1 MTYDEVKSLS
11 DEYFLPCK
19 NVYKL
24 YAEFN
29 SLMSVA
35 LGEKMIEEDAGANA
49 PEGETS
55 AAVGTGQGIP
65 LEFFLRTSILLK
77 DKHPDIQSGML

>member
-1 MTYDEVKSLS
+1 MS

-35 LGEKMIEEDAGANA
+35 LGEKMIEDEAGANA
-49 PEGETS
+49 PEGDN
-55 AAVGTGQGIP
+55 AAATGMGGQGIP

-77 DKHPDIQSGML
+77 DKHPDI

>member
-35 LGEKMIEEDAGANA
+35 LGEKMIEEEAGAAA
-49 PEGETS
+49 PEGD
-55 AAVGTGQGIP
+55 AAAKTGMGEGIP

-77 DKHPDIQSGML
+77 DKHPSI

>member
-1 MTYDEVKSLS
+1 MS

-35 LGEKMIEEDAGANA
+35 LGEKMIEDEAGANA
-49 PEGETS
+49 PEGDN
-55 AAVGTGQGIP
+55 AAATGMG
-65 LEFFLRTSILLK
+65 
-77 DKHPDIQSGML
+77 G

>member
-1 MTYDEVKSLS
+1 MKSLS

-35 LGEKMIEEDAGANA
+35 LGEKMIEEEAGANG
-49 PEGETS
+49 PEGDT
-55 AAVGTGQGIP
+55 AAAAGI
-65 LEFFLRTSILLK
+65 
-77 DKHPDIQSGML
+77 G